1 MHLVIIGNGIA
12 GVSCAQALRRLRPE
26 ARITLVSAESPH
38 HFSRPALMYLYMGHL
53 RWPDV
58 KPFED
63 WYWAENRL
71 ELVHD
76 RATRLDVAARLVHL
90 AAAPPL
96 PYDALL
102 LATGATTRYHDWPGQ
117 HLRGVQGLVSKA
129 DVELMAATT
138 QGVRQ
143 AVVVG
148 GGLIGVELAEMLRSR
163 RIEVTLLV
171 RDAHYWGSVLPPE
184 EAALVDEQLRRHGVR
199 VQYGTELAAAL
210 GDATGRVRAVRT
222 SAGAELPCQWLGI
235 ATGVRPNL
243 ALAANTPLETDQGF
257 LVDEYLQT
265 SVPGI
270 FAAGDCA
277 QRRQPPPGEAAI
289 EPLWYTGRMQG
300 ETVAHTI
307 GGQPTRYQRGP
318 WFNSAKFFDLEY
330 QTYGQVPARPVAGQ
344 GSFWWQHPTRPLGL
358 RLHYRLD
365 APDPLARPLLGI
377 NALGLRLRHAVCDQW
392 LRDAAP
398 VRAVLEQ
405 LGAANFDP
413 EFHPQHEAGIVAA
426 YNRQHPDEP
435 PLTVRRRKG
444 LLARMLS

>member
-12 GVSCAQALRRLRPE
+12 GVSCAQAVRRLRPE
-26 ARITLVSAESPH
+26 ARITLVSAESAH

-58 KPFED
+58 QPFED
-63 WYWAENRL
+63 WYWPENRL

-76 RATRLDVAARLVHL
+76 RATHLDAAQRLVHL
-90 AAAPPL
+90 AATPPL
-96 PYDALL
+96 RYDALL
-102 LATGATTRYHDWPGQ
+102 LATGATTRYYDWPGQ

-129 DVELMAATT
+129 DVELMAASTRDV
-138 QGVRQ
+138 QQ

-163 RIEVTLLV
+163 HIGVTMLV
-171 RDAHYWGSVLPPE
+171 RDAHYWGSVLPAE
-184 EAALVDEQLRRHGVR
+184 EAALVAAQLRRHGVQVR
-199 VQYGTELAAAL
+199 YGTELAEVL
-210 GDATGRVRAVRT
+210 GDAEGRVRAVRT
-222 SAGAELPCQWLGI
+222 RAGEELPCQWLGV

-243 ALAANTPLETDQGF
+243 ALAADTAIETDQGF
-257 LVDEYLQT
+257 LVDDFLQT

-307 GGQPTRYQRGP
+307 CGQPTRYQRGP

-330 QTYGQVPARPVAGQ
+330 QTYGQVPARPAEGQ
-344 GSFWWQHPTRPLGL
+344 RSFWWQHPSQPLGL
-358 RLHYRLD
+358 RLHYRAD
-365 APDPLARPLLGI
+365 ASGALLGI
-377 NALGLRLRHAVCDQW
+377 NALGLRLRHAVCDGW
-392 LRDAAP
+392 LRAGTP
-398 VRAVLEQ
+398 VRTVLEQ

-413 EFHPQHEAGIVAA
+413 EFFSQHEASIVAA

-435 PLTVRRRKG
+435 PLTLRRRKG

>member
-12 GVSCAQALRRLRPE
+12 GVSCAQALRRLQPE
-26 ARITLVSAESPH
+26 ARITLVSAESRH

-58 KPFED
+58 QPFED
-63 WYWAENRL
+63 WYWTENRL

-76 RATRLDVAARLVHL
+76 RATRIDAARKLVHL
-90 AAAPPL
+90 EAGPPL
-96 PYDALL
+96 AYDALL
-102 LATGATTRYHDWPGQ
+102 LATGARTRYYNWPGQ
-117 HLRGVQGLVSKA
+117 RLRGVQGLVSKA

-138 QGVRQ
+138 RQVRQ

-163 RIEVTLLV
+163 HIEVTMLV
-171 RDAHYWGSVLPPE
+171 RDGHYWGAVLPAE
-184 EAALVDEQLRRHGVR
+184 EAALVDAQLRRHGVR
-199 VQYGTELAAAL
+199 VRYGTELAEVL
-210 GDATGRVRAVRT
+210 GDAAGQVRAVRT
-222 SAGAELPCQWLGI
+222 STGEELPGQWLGV
-235 ATGVRPNL
+235 ATGVEPNL
-243 ALAANTPLETDQGF
+243 DLASGTPLETDQGY

-270 FAAGDCA
+270 YAAGDCA
-277 QRRQPPPGEAAI
+277 QRRSPPPGEAAI

-330 QTYGQVPARPVAGQ
+330 QTYGQVPARPTADQ
-344 GSFWWQHPTRPLGL
+344 TSFWWQHPSRPLGL
-358 RLHYRLD
+358 RLHYRAD
-365 APDPLARPLLGI
+365 APQPLLGI
-377 NALGLRLRHAVCDQW
+377 NALGLRLRHAVCDEW
-392 LRDAAP
+392 LRAATP
-398 VRAVLEQ
+398 VRTVLEQ

-413 EFHPQHEAGIVAA
+413 EFFSQHEAGIVAA

-435 PLTVRRRKG
+435 PLTLRRRKG

>member
-12 GVSCAQALRRLRPE
+12 GVTCAQTLRRLRPE
-26 ARITLVSAESPH
+26 ARITLVSAESAH

-63 WYWAENRL
+63 WYWPENRL

-76 RATRLDVAARLVHL
+76 QATGLDVAGKRVLLARH
-90 AAAPPL
+90 PPL
-96 PYDALL
+96 AYDALL
-102 LATGATTRYHDWPGQ
+102 LATGARTRYYDWPGQ
-117 HLRGVQGLVSKA
+117 HLQGVQGLVTKA
-129 DVELMAATT
+129 DVERMSQAT

-148 GGLIGVELAEMLRSR
+148 GGLIGVELAEMLRAR
-163 RIEVTLLV
+163 RLEVTMLV
-171 RDAHYWGSVLPPE
+171 RDQHYWGSVLPPE

-199 VQYGTELAAAL
+199 VRYATELAEVL
-210 GDATGRVRAVRT
+210 GDAAGRVRAVRT
-222 SAGAELPCQWLGI
+222 AADEELPCQWLGV
-235 ATGVRPNL
+235 ATGVVPNL
-243 ALAANTPLETDQGF
+243 DLTAGTAIETDRGI
-257 LVDEYLQT
+257 LVDELLQT

-270 FAAGDCA
+270 YAAGDCA
-277 QRRQPPPGEAAI
+277 QRRNPPPGEAAI

-307 GGQPTRYQRGP
+307 GGQPTPYRRGP

-330 QTYGQVPARPVAGQ
+330 QTYGQVPAGPVEGQ
-344 GSFWWQHPTRPLGL
+344 SSFWWQHPSAPLGL
-358 RLHYRLD
+358 RLHYRTGGEQ
-365 APDPLARPLLGI
+365 ALLGL
-377 NALGLRLRHAVCDQW
+377 NALGLRLRHEVCDAW
-392 LRDAAP
+392 LRAGAP
-398 VRAVLEQ
+398 LRTVLEQ

-413 EFHPQHEAGIVAA
+413 EFFPQHEASIVAA
-426 YNRQHPDEP
+426 YSRQHPDEP
-435 PLTVRRRKG
+435 PLTLRRRKG

>member
-12 GVSCAQALRRLRPE
+12 GVSCAQTVRRLQPG

-63 WYWAENRL
+63 WYWTENRL

-76 RATRLDVAARLVHL
+76 RVTHIDAAARQLHL
-90 AAAPPL
+90 AAGPPL
-96 PYDALL
+96 AYDALL
-102 LATGATTRYHDWPGQ
+102 LATGARPRYYDWPGQ
-117 HLRGVQGLVSKA
+117 QLRGVQGLVSKA
-129 DVELMAATT
+129 DVELMAELTPA
-138 QGVRQ
+138 VRQ

-148 GGLIGVELAEMLRSR
+148 GGLIGVEMAEMLRSR
-163 RIEVTLLV
+163 RLDVTMLV
-171 RDAHYWGSVLPPE
+171 RDRHYWGSVLPAE
-184 EAALVDEQLRRHGVR
+184 EAALVDGQLRRHGVR
-199 VQYGTELAAAL
+199 VRYGAELAEVL
-210 GDATGRVRAVRT
+210 GDETGRVRAVRT
-222 SAGAELPCQWLGI
+222 GRGEELPCQWLGV
-235 ATGVRPNL
+235 ATGVAPNL
-243 ALAANTPLETDQGF
+243 DLAAGTPLETDQGF
-257 LVDEYLQT
+257 LVDDYLQT

-270 FAAGDCA
+270 YAAGDCA

-330 QTYGQVPARPVAGQ
+330 QTYGQVPARPVDGQ
-344 GSFWWQHPTRPLGL
+344 GSFWWQHPSRPLGL
-358 RLHYRLD
+358 RLHYRTD
-365 APDPLARPLLGI
+365 ASAALLGL
-377 NALGLRLRHAVCDQW
+377 NALGLRLRHDVCDQW
-392 LRDAAP
+392 LRAGAS
-398 VRAVLEQ
+398 VRTVLEQ

-413 EFHPQHEAGIVAA
+413 EFFPQHEAGIVAA
-426 YNRQHPDEP
+426 YNRQHPDQP
-435 PLTVRRRKG
+435 PLTLRRRKG
-444 LLARMLS
+444 LLARLRA